1 MIRPRPLIVT
11 DPTAG
16 CSTKGGCYWCDHRV
30 FGHVRF
36 VNGHGWIALCETC
49 RMLADG

>member
-1 MIRPRPLIVT
+1 MIRPRPLVLT
-11 DPTAG
+11 DPHARR
-16 CSTKGGCYWCDHRV
+16 SPKGGCYWCDCRV

-36 VNGHGWIALCETC
+36 VNGHGWIALCDTY